1 MDTESGRQSPLRMVW
16 AWETERCFDQSNWK
30 VDLPFPKKKRSKL
43 GEGRWDMGTHLAIPG
58 EMAGRQVEV

>member
-1 MDTESGRQSPLRMVW
+1 MVW
-16 AWETERCFDQSNWK
+16 TWETERCFDQSNWK